1 MNKDINIFQTLTC
14 NFWHTI
20 KLMPTYAQVRKNNDK
35 EARVR
40 HDPGKLLSF
49 QYQSDFER
57 VY

>member
-1 MNKDINIFQTLTC
+1 
-14 NFWHTI
+14 
-20 KLMPTYAQVRKNNDK
+20 MPTYAQVRKNNDK
-35 EARVR
+35 EARIR